1 MMPSHT
7 TLEQEFDKL
16 HNALKSHQYSPAK
29 IQRVPEYLRNR
40 KKFKEHYLPRLV
52 SIGPIH
58 HGNANLKLGEKYK
71 LMWAAQYIEVNRLD
85 SQNLYKK
92 IVEKIDELKGLFAED
107 VLSSATRK
115 SLKSFPSLNEKL
127 SWMLFVDGCS
137 LLHILVVNAKT
148 NNTENIMKI
157 KVDQHI
163 LLMMDVL
170 LLENQLPYLVLKLLW
185 KNENETELINTMKKF
200 LNCCEQWTKPKNE
213 TELKGTTKDFL
224 KFSHWATLVT
234 KLKDTT
240 KNFLKSDHSAT
251 PDNKRSRR
259 SARSH
264 IQGSFEVQKNKEEEE
279 LQHSVV
285 VSKIEE
291 EEEIIQH
298 SVVIS
303 KIEINILDR
312 PAHLL
317 DPTHLLD
324 LQRKLILTKS
334 SSKVQINTIYIFFYL
349 SFLSDSMLLFNYSFC
364 I

>member
-1 MMPSHT
+1 MMASHT
-7 TLEQEFDKL
+7 TLEQKFVEL
-16 HNALKSHQYSPAK
+16 HNAGKTHQYSPTK

-71 LMWAAQYIEVNRLD
+71 LMWAAQYIEVNGLD

-92 IVEKIDELKGLFAED
+92 IVDKIDELKGLFAED
-107 VLSSATRK
+107 VLSTATRK

-148 NNTENIMKI
+148 NNTENTMKI

-240 KNFLKSDHSAT
+240 KNF
-251 PDNKRSRR
+251 RR

-264 IQGSFEVQKNKEEEE
+264 IKGRFEVQKNKEEEE

-291 EEEIIQH
+291 EIIQH
-298 SVVIS
+298 SVV
-303 KIEINILDR
+303 N
-312 PAHLL
+312 
-317 DPTHLLD
+317 PTHLLD

>member
-1 MMPSHT
+1 
-7 TLEQEFDKL
+7 
-16 HNALKSHQYSPAK
+16 
-29 IQRVPEYLRNR
+29 
-40 KKFKEHYLPRLV
+40 
-52 SIGPIH
+52 
-58 HGNANLKLGEKYK
+58 
-71 LMWAAQYIEVNRLD
+71 
-85 SQNLYKK
+85 
-92 IVEKIDELKGLFAED
+92 
-107 VLSSATRK
+107 
-115 SLKSFPSLNEKL
+115 
-127 SWMLFVDGCS
+127 
-137 LLHILVVNAKT
+137 
-148 NNTENIMKI
+148 
-157 KVDQHI
+157 
-163 LLMMDVL
+163 
-170 LLENQLPYLVLKLLW
+170 
-185 KNENETELINTMKKF
+185 MKKF